1 MYSLSIFLP
10 LISFF
15 TFIVFSNLIKKKYL
29 IYISII
35 NIFLATLISFD
46 IFNYVVKNNDPI
58 EFYLFNWLNSG
69 NFVSKWMISIN
80 FLTSIMI
87 LVVNIVSALVQFYS
101 VSYMKED
108 KLIAR
113 FFCYLNLFSFFML
126 FLVSSENLLQL
137 YFGWEGVGLCSYLL
151 IGFWF
156 YKESASN
163 AALKAFIVN
172 RVGDMFFVL
181 GIILIYINF
190 NSLSFNEIFLSLNDY
205 TPKKYNIL
213 FFNFDSIDIICF
225 LLFLGAMGK
234 SAQLGLH
241 TWLPDAMEGPTPV
254 SALIHAATMVTA
266 GVFLVCKMSP
276 FFNNSIFVSN
286 FIVLIGS
293 LTAFFAATVAL
304 AENDIKKIIAYSTC
318 SQLGFMFIAAGF
330 SLYNLAIFHLFTHAF
345 FKALL
350 FLGSGSIIQ
359 TMNHEQNIKKMGNL
373 WRKIPLTYVVMLLGS
388 FALCGIPFFSG
399 YYSKELIVN
408 SGLSSSIFLAK
419 YVYFISIIIVI
430 LTSLYSFRLIY
441 YVFHGKINFSISKFN
456 KLKEPSIILLLPL
469 ILLSFLAIFS
479 GYLFKDFFVDSKYI
493 NLWINSNVAILNNIN
508 FHSNNY
514 LVNHIPTAAA
524 FFGII
529 LIIYFYFYNK
539 NILLL
544 LKNKFSIFYKFL
556 LNKWYFDFFYNNF
569 IIKKIINLSD
579 NLWKKID
586 IGLIDK
592 LGPDGIAIS
601 TKNISNFF
609 SKLQSGYIYHYIFSF
624 VIGMTFLISF
634 IIFFLK

>member
-190 NSLSFNEIFLSLNDY
+190 NSL
-205 TPKKYNIL
+205 K
-213 FFNFDSIDIICF
+213 
-225 LLFLGAMGK
+225 G
-234 SAQLGLH
+234 
-241 TWLPDAMEGPTPV
+241 
-254 SALIHAATMVTA
+254 
-266 GVFLVCKMSP
+266 
-276 FFNNSIFVSN
+276 
-286 FIVLIGS
+286 
-293 LTAFFAATVAL
+293 
-304 AENDIKKIIAYSTC
+304 
-318 SQLGFMFIAAGF
+318 
-330 SLYNLAIFHLFTHAF
+330 
-345 FKALL
+345 
-350 FLGSGSIIQ
+350 
-359 TMNHEQNIKKMGNL
+359 
-373 WRKIPLTYVVMLLGS
+373 
-388 FALCGIPFFSG
+388 
-399 YYSKELIVN
+399 
-408 SGLSSSIFLAK
+408 
-419 YVYFISIIIVI
+419 
-430 LTSLYSFRLIY
+430 
-441 YVFHGKINFSISKFN
+441 
-456 KLKEPSIILLLPL
+456 
-469 ILLSFLAIFS
+469 
-479 GYLFKDFFVDSKYI
+479 
-493 NLWINSNVAILNNIN
+493 
-508 FHSNNY
+508 
-514 LVNHIPTAAA
+514 
-524 FFGII
+524 
-529 LIIYFYFYNK
+529 
-539 NILLL
+539 
-544 LKNKFSIFYKFL
+544 
-556 LNKWYFDFFYNNF
+556 
-569 IIKKIINLSD
+569 
-579 NLWKKID
+579 
-586 IGLIDK
+586 
-592 LGPDGIAIS
+592 
-601 TKNISNFF
+601 
-609 SKLQSGYIYHYIFSF
+609 
-624 VIGMTFLISF
+624 
-634 IIFFLK
+634 